1 LFFGA
6 CRTKTPKELIR
17 DKRVS
22 TKVATCRLAGETVMR
37 QVRAMLCA
45 TALLV
50 GIELAAIPLADA
62 QTAPTAPATTPSA
75 NLTVQQRHI
84 IKEIV
89 KDLKLPAVNA
99 DVSLQAGAKVPA
111 DVSLT
116 PMPPLVVQKVPQ
128 VQSHQLFV
136 KDERIALVN
145 PKDRTITEVID

>member
-1 LFFGA
+1 
-6 CRTKTPKELIR
+6 
-17 DKRVS
+17 
-22 TKVATCRLAGETVMR
+22 
-37 QVRAMLCA
+37 MLCA
-45 TALLV
+45 TALLAGV
-50 GIELAAIPLADA
+50 ELATIPLADA
-62 QTAPTAPATTPSA
+62 QTAPATTPSA

-99 DVSLQAGAKVPA
+99 DVQLQAGVKVPA

-128 VQSHQLFV
+128 VQSHQFFV